1 MRKIQMRINAIHE
14 DFLNQADTQDA
25 ISDSKFDAELGF

>member
-1 MRKIQMRINAIHE
+1 MRINAIHE
-14 DFLNQADTQDA
+14 DFQADTQDA